1 MSYVGG
7 VVASPAHYRFWGN
20 RMDQAVTSSETYIQR
35 VISAQSQLYAYVLTL
50 LADTEAA
57 DDVLQETNLVLC
69 RKATEFAE
77 GTNFDAWAFRIA
89 RVQCLA
95 YWKVRSRDRI
105 VIDEAAINQI
115 ASRAEQRLAEA
126 DDRQRVLRKCLAELP
141 AHQRELLEKRYA
153 AGGSVKQL
161 AERLGRPEP
170 SLSQSLYRIR
180 MALLNC
186 VRTKLA
192 SEGASAI

>member
-1 MSYVGG
+1 
-7 VVASPAHYRFWGN
+7 
-20 RMDQAVTSSETYIQR
+20 MDQAVTSSETYIQR
-35 VISAQSQLYAYVLTL
+35 VINAQPQLYAYVLTL

-69 RKATEFAE
+69 RKAAEFAE

-105 VIDEAAINQI
+105 VVDEAAINQI

-126 DDRQRVLRKCLAELP
+126 DERQRALRKCLAELP
-141 AHQRELLEKRYA
+141 ANQRELLENRYA

-186 VRTKLA
+186 VRTRIA
-192 SEGASAI
+192 REGA